1 MSRLPKKVMERWTK
15 LKHELL
21 SAIDKMKDDM
31 IDDAKKKDWKKKVGT
46 LYDQFDSGLSK
57 TLKKADD
64 AKSDKDAL
72 KPLSEAVK
80 TTNAYISKVKT
91 TTASWDIDDSG
102 IADKFTEVL
111 KEIKRACEGET
122 VRIAKAT
129 K

>member
-21 SAIDKMKDDM
+21 SAIDKIKDDM
-31 IDDAKKKDWKKKVGT
+31 VTDAKKKDWKKKVGA

-72 KPLSEAVK
+72 KPLGEAVK
-80 TTNAYISKVKT
+80 TTNAYMGKVKT
-91 TTASWDIDDSG
+91 AQAGWDIDDSG

-111 KEIKRACEGET
+111 KDIKRACEGET